1 MYFSSSGRDGDIM
14 IAYNQKNV
22 RYLINIFVGLF
33 LTEMSAPVIPDIL
46 QILTGFGCEFNGF
59 HRLP

>member
-1 MYFSSSGRDGDIM
+1 M

-33 LTEMSAPVIPDIL
+33 LTEMSAPVIPDIF